1 MFHGFTTNQ
10 VQGPAGPLHTLRG
23 GQGAPLLLLHGHPQS
38 HVMWH
43 LVASELAKHFTV
55 IMMDLRGYGDSSLGA
70 RQSTVDDYCADILR
84 VAEKLGAKR
93 LVLVGLSVVIF
104 VIARVV
110 PGDPARMALGP
121 RAFVERVEDALV
133 QALHAFGVPAVANRD
148 AHGVY
153 VDGRKIAS
161 LGMRI
166 RRGCSYHGFAL
177 NVDMDLAPW
186 RGINPCG
193 YAGLQMCQ
201 LRDFVPARASLMAET
216 RAAVLG
222 GLQQQFP
229 ALDFG
234 RRQGR

>member
-1 MFHGFTTNQ
+1 MSLPPLDIQWRSQ
-10 VQGPAGPLHTLRG
+10 VDYTETWQAMQTLTATRDAATPDALWLLEHPPVYTQGQAGKPEHLLLPGNIPVVQTDRG
-23 GQGAPLLLLHGHPQS
+23 GQVTYHGPGQ
-38 HVMWH
+38 
-43 LVASELAKHFTV
+43 
-55 IMMDLRGYGDSSLGA
+55 
-70 RQSTVDDYCADILR
+70 
-84 VAEKLGAKR
+84 
-93 LVLVGLSVVIF
+93 LVGYLLFDIN
-104 VIARVV
+104 
-110 PGDPARMALGP
+110 RMALGP

-234 RRQGR
+234 RRQGH

>member
-1 MFHGFTTNQ
+1 MPLLPLDIQWRSQ
-10 VQGPAGPLHTLRG
+10 VGYTETWQAMQALTATRDAATPDALWLLEHPPVYTQGQAGKPEHLLLPGNIPVVQTDRG
-23 GQGAPLLLLHGHPQS
+23 GQVTYHGPGQ
-38 HVMWH
+38 
-43 LVASELAKHFTV
+43 
-55 IMMDLRGYGDSSLGA
+55 
-70 RQSTVDDYCADILR
+70 
-84 VAEKLGAKR
+84 
-93 LVLVGLSVVIF
+93 LVGYLLFDIE
-104 VIARVV
+104 
-110 PGDPARMALGP
+110 RMGLGP
-121 RAFVERVEDALV
+121 RAFVERVEDALA
-133 QALHAFGVPAVANRD
+133 QALQAFGVPAVADRD

-201 LRDFVPARASLMAET
+201 LRDFVPARASLMAEA